1 MVGGKVMS
9 VWICAE
15 IGINHSGEMTD
26 AMLLIEAAA
35 AAGADAVKTQSFA
48 VERLYALPEPPICET
63 LRRCALSVHDHLYLK
78 ALVEG
83 EGMEY
88 LSTPFDLESLR
99 MLVEEVK
106 VKRLKIGSGCLT
118 DHRLLRAAAE
128 TGLPLIVSCGM
139 STRRQ
144 IDAAIYALRGPS
156 QATLLECVS
165 SYPAPPE
172 ETNLRWLPAMGAPWG
187 LSHHGPGIGLP
198 VAAVA
203 LGARVIE
210 VHITT
215 SRSNEGPDHAASME
229 PPEFRQ
235 MVTEIRRVEAAMGP
249 GGKRVQPSEWPTIP
263 RARKMLATSR
273 PVKQG
278 EEWTEDNLTCLR
290 APGEWP
296 PVGQSDWK
304 CLGLEADWYFDI
316 LGQTAQQDYGERVPL
331 ARVEKEFP

>member
-1 MVGGKVMS
+1 
-9 VWICAE
+9 
-15 IGINHSGEMTD
+15 
-26 AMLLIEAAA
+26 MLLIEEAAE
-35 AAGADAVKTQSFA
+35 AGANAVKGQ
-48 VERLYALPEPPICET
+48 LYSVPDLYSIPESSICKT
-63 LRRCALSVHDHLYLK
+63 LRECAFTTEEHLYLRVL
-78 ALVEG
+78 AEA

-88 LSTPFDLESLR
+88 LVSVFDLDSLR
-99 MLVEEVK
+99 VAVEEIGVS
-106 VKRLKIGSGCLT
+106 RIKIGSGDLT

-128 TGLPLIVSCGM
+128 TGLPIILSTGM